1 MGAMRRPEEQLQRA
15 VVQLLQVYAN
25 RGLLTFCHVP
35 NGGRRMRAEAGV
47 LKAMGTTP
55 GVPDLLIW
63 LPGGGHFQIELKA
76 KTGRLSAHQAAWISR
91 MTDMGVAVHII
102 RSLEGLE
109 ALLRAEGVPPIGKLA
124 AATPADIQ
132 ERAR

>member
-1 MGAMRRPEEQLQRA
+1 MGVRRPEELLQRS
-15 VVQLLQVYAN
+15 VVDLLSVYQN

-35 NGGRRMRAEAGV
+35 NGGWRKPTEAGR

-63 LPGGGHFQIELKA
+63 LPGGGHFQIELKSGA
-76 KTGRLSAHQAAWISR
+76 GKLSAHQAAWISR

-102 RSLEGLE
+102 RSLDALE
-109 ALLRAEGVPPIGKLA
+109 ALLRAEAVPPIGKLA
-124 AATPADIQ
+124 VAISADVQ
-132 ERAR
+132 ERAS